1 MKELFMRYVVD
12 ATYLDGYRLRVEFDD
27 GTIKVVDLYCHLDGP
42 IFEPLRDLTYFKNFQ
57 VNHDIDTVAW
67 ENGADFA
74 PEFLYEI
81 GEEVSEQRPAG
92 GPPLRS
98 GR

>member
-1 MKELFMRYVVD
+1 MRYVVD
-12 ATYLDGYRLRVEFDD
+12 AIYLDRYRLRVQFDN
-27 GTIKVVDLYCHLDGP
+27 GSTKVVDLYPHLNGP
-42 IFEPLRDLTYFKNFQ
+42 ICKPLRDITYFRSFR
-57 VNHDIDTVAW
+57 VDPDIDTVVW

-81 GEEVSEQRPAG
+81 GEDVSEQLPAD
-92 GPPLRS
+92 GPSLRF

>member
-1 MKELFMRYVVD
+1 MRYVVD
-12 ATYLDGYRLRVEFDD
+12 ATYLDGYRLRVRFDN
-27 GTIKVVDLYCHLDGP
+27 GSTKIVDLYPHLDGP
-42 IFEPLRDLTYFKNFQ
+42 ICEPLRDIAYFKSFR
-57 VNHDIDTVAW
+57 VDRDIDTVVW

-81 GEEVSEQRPAG
+81 GEDVSEHLPAD
-92 GPPLRS
+92 GPSLRF

>member
-1 MKELFMRYVVD
+1 MRYVVD
-12 ATYLDGYRLRVEFDD
+12 ATYLDGYRLRVRFDE
-27 GTIKVVDLYCHLDGP
+27 GATKIVDLHPHLDGP
-42 IFEPLRDLTYFKNFQ
+42 LFEPLRDITYFKRFT
-57 VNHDIDTVAW
+57 VDHDVDTVVW

-81 GEEVSEQRPAG
+81 GEDVSKQRPAD
-92 GPPLRS
+92 GPSQRF

>member
-1 MKELFMRYVVD
+1 MRYVVD
-12 ATYLDGYRLRVEFDD
+12 AAYLDGYRLRVQFDN
-27 GTIKVVDLYCHLDGP
+27 GSTKVVDLYPHLDGP
-42 IFEPLRDLTYFKNFQ
+42 IFEPLREKTYFKSFRL
-57 VNHDIDTVAW
+57 DREIDTVVW

-81 GEEVSEQRPAG
+81 GEDVSEQLPAD
-92 GPPLRS
+92 GPSLRF

>member
-1 MKELFMRYVVD
+1 MRYVVD
-12 ATYLDGYRLRVEFDD
+12 AIYLDGYRLRVRFDD
-27 GTIKVVDLYCHLDGP
+27 RSTKIVDLIPHLNGP
-42 IFEPLRDLTYFKNFQ
+42 ICEPLRDMTYSRSFR
-57 VNHDIDTVAW
+57 VDHDIDTVVW

-81 GEEVSEQRPAG
+81 GEDASEQLAADG
-92 GPPLRS
+92 SSLRF